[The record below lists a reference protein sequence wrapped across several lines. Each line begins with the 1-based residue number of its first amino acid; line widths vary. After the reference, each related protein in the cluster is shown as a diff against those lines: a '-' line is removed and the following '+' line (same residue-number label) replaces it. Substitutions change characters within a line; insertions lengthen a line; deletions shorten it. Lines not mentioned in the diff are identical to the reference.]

1 MAEYRR
7 FISYIYAY
15 EGDMKTKNVGFA
27 KIEARGGQC
36 RISVS
41 IKGAYECS
49 GRELNLYG
57 YGNLSDSFLLVP
69 LGRIPVRN
77 GVGEAVFGKQED
89 DLSGSGFGLDFVRGL
104 YLRSQASA
112 RKSYLTTW
120 DDAIIHISSL
130 REAPVA
136 GEDWRGG
143 QGLLLKAAE
152 AAGRQ
157 PDDQIDDHGL
167 DEMELLEAGPE
178 REEPEET
185 GAEEAESEELRPEE
199 PKLEE
204 PRLEEAESE
213 EPRLEEAESEE
224 PRLEEAESEEPEL
237 GETELEEMKPETA
250 DSTEQEPEEAQPE
263 PEEDMVAGMEEPEDE
278 VEMTAVEEA
287 ETEAAVS
294 AEVSELLETY
304 TENEPKAPNQDEEQ
318 SDTFSGRMPDDFYY
332 REGFMEL
339 PLWDCLKKVLPRKRI
354 LAEEGWEVLQI
365 HLQDIGRLPKE
376 NWPYGNNSFVLHGYY
391 QYRYLILARRKR
403 VKREKF
409 QTEYQYILGV
419 PGIFKPQEK
428 FMASMFGLPDFKK
441 ATGRREENF
450 GFWCGSIQL

>member
-57 YGNLSDSFLLVP
+57 YGNLSDSLLLVP

-136 GEDWRGG
+136 GENWRGG

-152 AAGRQ
+152 AAGRLQ
-157 PDDQIDDHGL
+157 DDQTDGHRLEEEETD
-167 DEMELLEAGPE
+167 LLFGMDTES
-178 REEPEET
+178 PEEKEQ
-185 GAEEAESEELRPEE
+185 AEAELENLKPEE

-204 PRLEEAESE
+204 P
-213 EPRLEEAESEE
+213 EPK
-224 PRLEEAESEEPEL
+224 EPEL
-237 GETELEEMKPETA
+237 EETELEETELDEARPKTA
-250 DSTEQEPEEAQPE
+250 DSAESEPEN
-263 PEEDMVAGMEEPEDE
+263 E
-278 VEMTAVEEA
+278 VEMTAVAEA

-294 AEVSELLETY
+294 AEVSEILETY
-304 TENEPKAPNQDEEQ
+304 TGGSPVLEREDGKEAFNQTENESKAPDQDEEQ

-403 VKREKF
+403 VRREKF

>member
-57 YGNLSDSFLLVP
+57 YGNLSDSLLLVP

-136 GEDWRGG
+136 GENWRGG

-157 PDDQIDDHGL
+157 PDDQEDDHRPEEEEADFLSGMDPESPEEKEL
-167 DEMELLEAGPE
+167 GETELLTAGPE
-178 REEPEET
+178 SEGPEEA
-185 GAEEAESEELRPEE
+185 GAEETESEDLRP
-199 PKLEE
+199 EE
-204 PRLEEAESE
+204 PRLEE
-213 EPRLEEAESEE
+213 PG
-224 PRLEEAESEEPEL
+224 PEEPEL
-237 GETELEEMKPETA
+237 GETELEEARLETA
-250 DSTEQEPEEAQPE
+250 DSAEP
-263 PEEDMVAGMEEPEDE
+263 EPEDE
-278 VEMTAVEEA
+278 VEMTAVAEA

-304 TENEPKAPNQDEEQ
+304 ADDSPALEREDEKKPFIQTENEQKASDQDEEQ

-403 VKREKF
+403 VRREKF